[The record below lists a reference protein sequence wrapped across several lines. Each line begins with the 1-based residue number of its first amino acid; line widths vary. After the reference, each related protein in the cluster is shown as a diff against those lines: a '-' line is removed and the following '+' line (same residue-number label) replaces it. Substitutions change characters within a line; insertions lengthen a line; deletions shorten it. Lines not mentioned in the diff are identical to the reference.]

1 MLKIRYITKMRI
13 QTSHDLNNVF
23 RRFVSLSPVF
33 DNLCLINKFL
43 QMAAVFRNNQML
55 SFRIVFQIKDYIVGV
70 FFFIFFG
77 HIYSEIIPSMVDTSR
92 YLSITCCGL
101 FISTSTDML
110 VNLPVLDLVVLITA
124 PMQSNAFSTLA
135 MLSCIDGTINLYKYS
150 DGHVVLASSPAFNL
164 T

>member
-55 SFRIVFQIKDYIVGV
+55 SFRIVFQIKDDIVGIL
-70 FFFIFFG
+70 FFIFFG

-92 YLSITCCGL
+92 YLSITPCGL
-101 FISTSTDML
+101 FISTLTDIL
-110 VNLPVLDLVVLITA
+110 VNLPVFDLVVFITA
-124 PMQSNAFSTLA
+124 PMQSNARSTCSILP
-135 MLSCIDGTINLYKYS
+135 STDGTINL
-150 DGHVVLASSPAFNL
+150 
-164 T
+164 